1 MMSGRDYKL
10 LVMDENGN
18 FRLDENQ
25 RPVAIDMPG
34 VRINFGGG
42 EYSLLE
48 LGFTPTFYQFVD
60 TIIEVKIAIKITRET
75 QSTVARRNTV
85 TANRAASRGG
95 GLFGLFGRGKSNEST
110 VTTSQVD
117 ASYSSKYGYSAEGA
131 SLLRTKLV
139 PIPPPPVLE
148 ERIRRQ
154 MDEDAARRAKLA
166 APAGGGQ

>member
-1 MMSGRDYKL
+1 MTTADMPQSVGSELLEVNFALLVGGMGQGIADAQLRLDMVSMQLAQMMSGRDYKL

-60 TIIEVKIAIKITRET
+60 TIIEVKVSVSITRET
-75 QSTVARRNTV
+75 TRSSSSSRSTPT
-85 TANRAASRGG
+85 
-95 GLFGLFGRGKSNEST
+95 
-110 VTTSQVD
+110 
-117 ASYSSKYGYSAEGA
+117 
-131 SLLRTKLV
+131 
-139 PIPPPPVLE
+139 
-148 ERIRRQ
+148 
-154 MDEDAARRAKLA
+154 
-166 APAGGGQ
+166 